1 MGTGPGLVSGQIVFP
16 LTRSRNVLGRTDRGS
31 EIYPDIDISPLA
43 GGTLISRRHAE
54 IVHRDDDFFLR
65 DLGSRLGTLVNG
77 ESTAGAERRLE
88 EGDAI
93 TIGGLTLTFS
103 RGCVWPDDL
112 VAEWR
117 REDARIT
124 ASTSLPSELPLITQ
138 LPSALQGGQV
148 QLHFQPQVVLE
159 TGEIPSVEALIRW
172 EHPELG
178 KVSPERYISLA
189 EDTGFIR
196 ILTSFALKEA
206 AAAISQWRAAGID
219 VTVGVN
225 LSVKDLE
232 DPGFG
237 ERIGEAIDER
247 DAHPRDFS
255 LEVTEGAVMYNPG
268 VAIATLDHLAS
279 LGFQVSIDDFGT
291 GQSSLTY
298 LKDLPAHEVKLDKSF
313 SIGMSTRKRQIVTSA
328 VELAHGLGLTVVAEG
343 VEDEDSVR
351 FLREIGCEK
360 GQGYFFGRPVPKES
374 LDLEPRVVA
383 PGP

>member
-1 MGTGPGLVSGQIVFP
+1 I
-16 LTRSRNVLGRTDRGS
+16 GRTDRGS

-54 IVHRDDDFFLR
+54 IAHREEDFYLR

-77 ESTAGAERRLE
+77 ESVAGAEHRLE

-103 RGCVWPDDL
+103 EGCLWPDDL
-112 VAEWR
+112 LAEWK
-117 REDARIT
+117 REDAMIT
-124 ASTSLPSELPLITQ
+124 ASTSLPTELPLIAQ
-138 LPSALQGGQV
+138 LPTALQEGQV

-178 KVSPERYISLA
+178 SVSPDRYISLA

-196 ILTSFALKEA
+196 VLTTFALKEA
-206 AAAISQWRAAGID
+206 ARAIAQWREKGIP

-232 DPGFG
+232 DPAFSDRVI
-237 ERIGEAIDER
+237 ESIE
-247 DAHPRDFS
+247 PRGAVPKDFS
-255 LEVTEGAVMYNPG
+255 LEVTEGAVMHNPG
-268 VAIATLDHLAS
+268 IAIATLDHMAS
-279 LGFQVSIDDFGT
+279 LGFNVSIDDFGT

-313 SIGMSTRKRQIVTSA
+313 SIGMNDREKQIVTSA
-328 VELAHGLGLTVVAEG
+328 VELAHGLGMTVIAEG
-343 VEDEDSVR
+343 IEDEASVH

-360 GQGYFFGRPVPKES
+360 GQGYYFGKPVPKEA
-374 LDLEPRVVA
+374 LDLEPRTVT
-383 PGP
+383 PGA